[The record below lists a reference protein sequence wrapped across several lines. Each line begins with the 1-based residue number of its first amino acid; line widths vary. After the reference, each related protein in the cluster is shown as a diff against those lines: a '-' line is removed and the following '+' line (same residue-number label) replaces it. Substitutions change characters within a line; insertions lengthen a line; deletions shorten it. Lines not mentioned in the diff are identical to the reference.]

1 MFDHKLKE
9 TIKQEPAATG
19 LLSPSKLTKGI
30 RHGGSAASNKSMKKS
45 GDGQDKA
52 INMRSYYSCVMAGET
67 RRSKTLF
74 SVTKLTTEP
83 DKVNN
88 KETDA
93 SIKDKDSAL
102 NQSRQSLNMKL
113 PSPKKPKE

>member
-45 GDGQDKA
+45 GDGQNKA
-52 INMRSYYSCVMAGET
+52 LNVMAGET

>member
-19 LLSPSKLTKGI
+19 LLSPSKLTKVL
-30 RHGGSAASNKSMKKS
+30 RHGGSATSNKSMKKS
-45 GDGQDKA
+45 GDGQNKA
-52 INMRSYYSCVMAGET
+52 LNAIAGET

-88 KETDA
+88 KGTET

-113 PSPKKPKE
+113 PSPNLINNKKPKE

>member
-1 MFDHKLKE
+1 
-9 TIKQEPAATG
+9 
-19 LLSPSKLTKGI
+19 
-30 RHGGSAASNKSMKKS
+30 MKKS
-45 GDGQDKA
+45 GDGQNKA
-52 INMRSYYSCVMAGET
+52 LNVMAGET

-88 KETDA
+88 KGTDA

>member
-19 LLSPSKLTKGI
+19 LLSPSKLKKGI
-30 RHGGSAASNKSMKKS
+30 HQGGSATSNKSMKKS
-45 GDGQDKA
+45 GDVQNKA
-52 INMRSYYSCVMAGET
+52 LNAAAGET
-67 RRSKTLF
+67 RQSKTLF

-83 DKVNN
+83 DKVN
-88 KETDA
+88 KGTDA

-113 PSPKKPKE
+113 PSPKKPKDLIG